1 MEIRFELRWAL
12 GQGQAEGV
20 EPALFQLLQSIAERG
35 SLRLAAKERGLSYR
49 HAWGLLR
56 KWQRV
61 FGQPL
66 AHLERGRGATLTSLG
81 EKLLWA

>member
-1 MEIRFELRWAL
+1 VEIRFELRWAL
-12 GQGQAEGV
+12 GQGQLEGV

-35 SLRLAAKERGLSYR
+35 SLRLAAKQRGLSYR